1 MTVPV
6 LDTAPVPT
14 RTNRSV
20 LLLLGLLLTAAGLL
34 GLVLGFGG
42 FGAVARERPV
52 LDQAARSFA
61 ADNDWFWLAAALVAL
76 AVALLCLWWLRAQLA
91 SDRLRSL
98 ELERD
103 RSRGTTTLTTSAV
116 ERACAN
122 ELQSRRGIDRAT
134 ATMLGTEYEQ
144 KLALVVSLDGRE
156 SLRHIDGVVHTE
168 VLPMIRRVLANPEL
182 PVRVDYRL
190 ARRVAPRPR

>member
-6 LDTAPVPT
+6 LDTSPVPT

-20 LLLLGLLLTAAGLL
+20 LLFLGLLLTAAGLL

-42 FGAVARERPV
+42 FGVAARERPV
-52 LDQAARSFA
+52 LDQATRSFA
-61 ADNDWFWLAAALVAL
+61 AEHDWFWLVVALVAL
-76 AVALLCLWWLRAQLA
+76 VVALLCLWWLRAQLS

-103 RSRGTTTLTTSAV
+103 RSRGTTTLATSAV

-134 ATMLGTEYEQ
+134 ATMLGTEYDQ
-144 KLALVVSLDGRE
+144 NVALVVQLDGRE
-156 SLRHIDGVVHTE
+156 PLRHIDDVVHRE
-168 VLPMIRRVLANPEL
+168 VLPMVRRVLENPEL

-190 ARRVAPRPR
+190 ARRIAPRPR